1 MIELSTELNVA
12 QSAHRRSS
20 CTAHHG
26 PAEDLGQ
33 RAGYGEFEM
42 GNLIDE
48 EPMHFFHVMFED
60 DRMGFVLNLQL
71 TFFDLED
78 ERPAGEEKGVRVG

>member
-1 MIELSTELNVA
+1 MIELSTVLNLGQA
-12 QSAHRRSS
+12 SNGGRS
-20 CTAHHG
+20 CAAHHG

-33 RAGYGEFEM
+33 RASHGEFEM

-48 EPMHFFHVMFED
+48 EPMHFFHVMLED

-78 ERPAGEEKGVRVG
+78 ERPTGKQGLEVA